1 LALHPSVNW
10 NRAATMSK
18 RYLICLSDASATC
31 GVEEFARQLALRLGA
46 RCTTSVL
53 GKDGAGL
60 SRHLGD
66 VDGVVLNFP
75 IVAWKT
81 KLVWPSRVALAAR
94 RRRKDVIVV
103 LHEWQAL
110 DWKRRIVLAPVVAL
124 ATRLV
129 FSAPEIAAEFGRS
142 PLSLSATPDR
152 QVVPVPPNL
161 LPPPEL
167 QATAM
172 SARLVAERAGGRII
186 LGQFGSIYPKKQSTA
201 VLDVAR
207 TLIARGHDVF
217 VVFIGSFIKGLDDVE
232 QDFQRH
238 VERSGL
244 TDRVLVT
251 GYVGDDREL
260 FGLFEPVD
268 VFCYL
273 FPEGLT
279 SRRASVLAAALFGRP
294 VVVNAPVAEDALA
307 HHGLYRALIG
317 GQAIRLV
324 PTGADVDTVADAVL
338 EAVASPPGRMDVEA
352 EVGAIWRTVQETIC
366 P

>member
-1 LALHPSVNW
+1 
-10 NRAATMSK
+10 
-18 RYLICLSDASATC
+18 
-31 GVEEFARQLALRLGA
+31 
-46 RCTTSVL
+46 
-53 GKDGAGL
+53 
-60 SRHLGD
+60 
-66 VDGVVLNFP
+66 
-75 IVAWKT
+75 
-81 KLVWPSRVALAAR
+81 
-94 RRRKDVIVV
+94 
-103 LHEWQAL
+103 
-110 DWKRRIVLAPVVAL
+110 
-124 ATRLV
+124 
-129 FSAPEIAAEFGRS
+129 
-142 PLSLSATPDR
+142 
-152 QVVPVPPNL
+152 VVPVPPNL